1 MPSSRQIRRW
11 RKYLANERA
20 EARTYRAL
28 AENATGEQ
36 RDIFCAV
43 AEAETRHERYWE
55 DMLGPYAKKTVQP
68 SLETRILG
76 MLARRFGSVFTLALL
91 QAAEQRRPYEDDADA
106 TERLSADEKIHAE
119 VVRGLAATGREKLS
133 GNFRAAVF
141 GANDGLVSNLALVIG
156 MVGSGVSNNVILITG
171 VSGLLAG
178 ALSMAAGEFVS
189 VSSQKELLDASTLDS
204 STASSALPALD
215 LDENELALVFR
226 ARGMDAE
233 EATRYAHEAIQRS
246 KALPKDAEADVFSGV
261 GGLFETRNSEVVGSG
276 AAAAAA
282 SFCFFALGALVPIL
296 AFLFPLSTAVATVLS
311 LVLVGGALMITG
323 GFVGVMSGAS
333 PMKRALR
340 QLALGL
346 GAAGITYLL
355 GLGFSFVL

>member
-36 RDIFCAV
+36 RDILCAV

-133 GNFRAAVF
+133 GSFRAAVF

-246 KALPKDAEADVFSGV
+246 KALPKDAEADVFSGI

-296 AFLFPLSTAVATVLS
+296 GFLFPLSTVVATVLS

>member
-36 RDIFCAV
+36 RDILCAV

-189 VSSQKELLDASTLDS
+189 VSSQKELLDVSTLDS

-296 AFLFPLSTAVATVLS
+296 AFVFPLSTAVATVLS

>member
-36 RDIFCAV
+36 RDILCAV

-246 KALPKDAEADVFSGV
+246 KALPKDAEADVFSGI

-296 AFLFPLSTAVATVLS
+296 GFLFPLSTVVATVLS

-340 QLALGL
+340 QLTLGL